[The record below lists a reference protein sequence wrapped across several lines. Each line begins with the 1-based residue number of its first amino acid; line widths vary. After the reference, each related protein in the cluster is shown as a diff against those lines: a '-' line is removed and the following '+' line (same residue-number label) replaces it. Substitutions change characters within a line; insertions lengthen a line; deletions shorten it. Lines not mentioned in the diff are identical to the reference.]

1 MNIVLEMRV
10 GQMIFLTG
18 CALFLLFT
26 GFGTCVW
33 ASGEISAVSLTIRQQ
48 VEQDSL
54 QEAVLAFEAGE
65 YRRAKITFE
74 ILTESAQSPIIR
86 REALFA
92 LAAVKLVLART
103 EEEYIDAIAAWKSW
117 AGQINSAIEGEDPR
131 LITPFLLRLEPR
143 VQASQRSGKETQT
156 RKSSA
161 KDPRDISRGILQSK
175 EKEMETLRSR
185 LELREREV
193 RRLRHQLESVEE
205 IHRKYQEK
213 KQEANP

>member
-1 MNIVLEMRV
+1 
-10 GQMIFLTG
+10 MIFLTG

-26 GFGTCVW
+26 GFGTCAL

-48 VEQDSL
+48 VEQDAL
-54 QEAVLAFEAGE
+54 QEAVLAFEAGD

-143 VQASQRSGKETQT
+143 VQASQGSGREAQM

-161 KDPRDISRGILQSK
+161 KDPRDITARGVLQSK